1 RLSGIHA
8 AWHFWYAVGFGGE
21 SDFREVGLGGIHP
34 LTQRYA
40 LEENMENQDDL
51 DSFVALWQGVFD
63 EGAYLRNPPPPKE
76 KVLKVLCKVEQLKF
90 PNFVA
95 LSAGKVV
102 ASIEAFPG
110 SMCGLECDDV
120 GFVGAQVHA
129 DLRGKGLG
137 KKLLKQVI
145 SDSKRFGYKELR
157 LEVYKSNIAARK
169 LYEKFGFSYVGEGEE
184 ITLPNGEMTQSLK
197 MRLSIAQA

>member
-1 RLSGIHA
+1 MR
-8 AWHFWYAVGFGGE
+8 
-21 SDFREVGLGGIHP
+21 
-34 LTQRYA
+34 RYA
-40 LEENMENQDDL
+40 LEENMEIRRINQDDL

-63 EGAYLRNPPPPKE
+63 EGAYLRSPPPPKE
-76 KVLKVLCKVEQLKF
+76 KVLKVLCKAEQLKF

-137 KKLLKQVI
+137 EKLLKQVI

-169 LYEKFGFSYVGEGEE
+169 LYEKLGFSYVGEGEE
-184 ITLPNGEMTQSLK
+184 ITLPNGETTQSLK

>member
-1 RLSGIHA
+1 
-8 AWHFWYAVGFGGE
+8 
-21 SDFREVGLGGIHP
+21 
-34 LTQRYA
+34 RYA
-40 LEENMENQDDL
+40 LEENMEIRRINQDDL

>member
-1 RLSGIHA
+1 MVR
-8 AWHFWYAVGFGGE
+8 FRGG
-21 SDFREVGLGGIHP
+21 VAHY
-34 LTQRYA
+34 LTRRYA
-40 LEENMENQDDL
+40 LEENMEIRRINQDDL

-145 SDSKRFGYKELR
+145 LDSKRFGYKELR

>member
-1 RLSGIHA
+1 MAFLA
-8 AWHFWYAVGFGGE
+8 CDEFCGE
-21 SDFREVGLGGIHP
+21 SGLLKAGLGGIHP

-40 LEENMENQDDL
+40 LEENMEIRRINQDDL

-145 SDSKRFGYKELR
+145 SDSKRFGYKELK

>member
-1 RLSGIHA
+1 AETPCRVAHHLSG
-8 AWHFWYAVGFGGE
+8 
-21 SDFREVGLGGIHP
+21 
-34 LTQRYA
+34 RYA
-40 LEENMENQDDL
+40 LEENMEIRRINQDDL

-63 EGAYLRNPPPPKE
+63 EGAYLRSPPPPKE

-110 SMCGLECDDV
+110 SMCGLECNDV

-169 LYEKFGFSYVGEGEE
+169 LYEKLGFSYVGEGEE
-184 ITLPNGEMTQSLK
+184 ITLPNGETTQSLK